1 MKKLKTIFLIVLG
14 NMILAF
20 GVTAFMIPH
29 NIIIGGSTGIASF
42 INYYFDI
49 PLSYTVMTINVI
61 MFFVGYFMLGKK
73 FALTTIISTFVYPL
87 FLEVFQS
94 IDALSHFCDDLFLAG
109 IYAGIIIGIGIG
121 LVIKAGASTGGMD
134 IPLILLNKKK
144 GIPVGNSMYICDTL
158 ILLTQMT
165 FSKTTE
171 ILYGILIVFVT
182 SFIINKVL
190 TAGVSQIQMFI
201 VSPKYEEIKHELIYN
216 LDNGVTLVNVE
227 TGMNELSQ
235 KAVMAVMS
243 NRKLNKVKQSVLDID
258 KQAFITVT
266 QIHEVSGRGFSFDRY
281 VD

>member
-94 IDALSHFCDDLFLAG
+94 IDVLSHFCDDLFLAG

-144 GIPVGNSMYICDTL
+144 GIPVGNSMYVCDTL

-235 KAVMAVMS
+235 RAVMAVMS